1 MRNLV
6 FIFTLLLSACEFAPQ
21 GSAIRAAIK
30 EGGAKVMDESL
41 GNAEWWLCQGAS
53 IGSIKRRYGGG
64 KSDAY
69 NELCEQG
76 GKDVI
81 R

>member
-1 MRNLV
+1 MRVILV
-6 FIFTLLLSACEFAPQ
+6 IGVALLLGACGFT
-21 GSAIRAAIK
+21 SIREVIK

-41 GNAEWWLCQGAS
+41 SDAEWWLCQGSS
-53 IGSIKRRYGGG
+53 IGAIKRRYGGG

-69 NELCEQG
+69 NKLCEQG
-76 GKDVI
+76 GKDII